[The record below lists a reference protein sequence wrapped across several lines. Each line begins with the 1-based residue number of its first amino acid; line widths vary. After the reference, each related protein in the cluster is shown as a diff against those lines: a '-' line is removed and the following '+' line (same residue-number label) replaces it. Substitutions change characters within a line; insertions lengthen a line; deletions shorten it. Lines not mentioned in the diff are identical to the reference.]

1 MTWSDMH
8 FQKNILAAEC
18 VGGGTAGVSGP
29 GRGLCCGPERTQE
42 PVVVMG
48 MDLRYILEVEL
59 PEVVDRL
66 DVGGMKERGVSRTWP
81 GFGGLAFGRWVV
93 PAPERR
99 NSRRQSLGG
108 QDHRAISD
116 PLELVWRHAWDS
128 QVGRWVYRFGGQRRS
143 RLET

>member
-1 MTWSDMH
+1 MVRYAFPKEHSGCRVCWRGHSRCEWTGQGTLLWSRE
-8 FQKNILAAEC
+8 NTGTC
-18 VGGGTAGVSGP
+18 GGGGDGF
-29 GRGLCCGPERTQE
+29 E
-42 PVVVMG
+42 
-48 MDLRYILEVEL
+48 YILEVEL

-116 PLELVWRHAWDS
+116 PLELVWRHAWNS